1 MGKEKTVSNV
11 QMKIWNLGFTCVFI
25 SYLAMSVGQKLV
37 NPLISRYTNYL
48 GGSATIIGL
57 VSSSFAIVALACKI
71 FSGPVIDTFKK
82 KSVLIFAL
90 VVMCI
95 SYAGYAISTSAT
107 EMLVFRMIQGLG
119 QAFTSTCFTVAATQ
133 TLPKEKLSAGMGVFW
148 TAQSIPQLFGA
159 ALGVQLADMV
169 GYHFAFGLG
178 AGLMLLAVIITCFMK
193 IDSGEPHE
201 KKKVEIK
208 LSNIITKDAL
218 LPASFIGILYLGYCS
233 IGSFL
238 IVFCDEQHIAGNA
251 GLHTTAY
258 AVALLVAR
266 PFIGKMVDR
275 FGFVKVTIINVI
287 LCIVTFFMI
296 SAASNIWIIILAG
309 AVVAFGFGATQPTIQ
324 ALAMKCCKSDKRGA
338 ASSTNYIGQDLGSLF
353 GPLIAGVVADTF
365 GYVNMWR
372 IMTIPF
378 FIVLVLL
385 FLSHRKIGKL
395 ESDFVAEKVEK

>member
-251 GLHTTAY
+251 GLCQQCFHQTSR
-258 AVALLVAR
+258 L
-266 PFIGKMVDR
+266 
-275 FGFVKVTIINVI
+275 
-287 LCIVTFFMI
+287 
-296 SAASNIWIIILAG
+296 
-309 AVVAFGFGATQPTIQ
+309 
-324 ALAMKCCKSDKRGA
+324 
-338 ASSTNYIGQDLGSLF
+338 
-353 GPLIAGVVADTF
+353 
-365 GYVNMWR
+365 
-372 IMTIPF
+372 
-378 FIVLVLL
+378 
-385 FLSHRKIGKL
+385 
-395 ESDFVAEKVEK
+395 